1 MCLAPAFKNDMQEL
15 PSSIHC
21 QQTPSNLAQYQS
33 FLMLSR
39 ASQVSAVNMA
49 QVIQES
55 SHRTQLQPPPTT
67 TRPPQVYL
75 SERQSCLLFVKVLFK
90 YLTKMSDASLQR
102 RAKQVVAR
110 CIRQEASEPLSEL
123 VESELRQCIGEI
135 HWTRARRF
143 YQVYCRKQGL
153 HLTHATQVQ
162 AV

>member
-15 PSSIHC
+15 PCSIHS

-39 ASQVSAVNMA
+39 ASQVSAVDIA
-49 QVIQES
+49 QVIEES
-55 SHRTQLQPPPTT
+55 NNQAQAPTQ
-67 TRPPQVYL
+67 RPPQVYL
-75 SERQSCLLFVKVLFK
+75 SERQSCLLFVKVLFR
-90 YLTKMSDASLQR
+90 YLTQMNHASLQR

-110 CIRQEASEPLSEL
+110 CIRQQASQPLAEL
-123 VESELRQCIGEI
+123 VQSELRQCIGEI
-135 HWTRARRF
+135 HWARARRF

-153 HLTHATQVQ
+153 HLTRATQVQ